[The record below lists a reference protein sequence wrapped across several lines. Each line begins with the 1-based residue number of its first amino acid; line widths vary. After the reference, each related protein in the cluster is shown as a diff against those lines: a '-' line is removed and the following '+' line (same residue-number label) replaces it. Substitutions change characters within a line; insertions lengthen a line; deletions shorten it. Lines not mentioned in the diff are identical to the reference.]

1 VRPSA
6 GLLLQP
12 RGQPELLIPSI
23 TWSKRSY
30 KKMPATT
37 STEAT
42 TAAAQTTADSM
53 HSLRYAW
60 YVVGVLTLLYAFS
73 FIDRQIFSL
82 LVGPLRR
89 DLHIGD
95 AKMSLLIGF
104 SFALFYTFFG
114 IPIGRLADIYSRRLI
129 IAAGLVL
136 WSGFTASCGLAQTF
150 ETMLLLRMGVGVGEA
165 ALSPA
170 AYSLITD
177 YFPRERLATALS
189 VYSMGIYVGSGMAYL
204 LGGLVV
210 AYASTQAMWTIP
222 LLGAVHPWQIIFL
235 LVGLPGIAVAPLLF
249 TVKEPAVLRGASR
262 RSTVPM
268 RQVFSY
274 IFENRRTFLLHNIG
288 FGLLALSSSASAAW
302 VPEFYRRHFHWSIG
316 TTGVIYG
323 SCVAVFGCLGIV
335 SAGRLADY
343 LRKRGRGNATLFV
356 GMLIGLVW
364 LPVNCLL
371 YLAPSATWATIWLI
385 PGCALA
391 AAPFGIAPAAIQ
403 QMMPATMRG
412 QASAVYLFSINLIG
426 LGIGPTAVGALTQYA
441 FRSDEAVRYS
451 LVIVTSVAC
460 ALAAVLL
467 YGALKPFVASL
478 ERVRAWNAAHSG

>member
-1 VRPSA
+1 
-6 GLLLQP
+6 
-12 RGQPELLIPSI
+12 
-23 TWSKRSY
+23 
-30 KKMPATT
+30 MPATT

-42 TAAAQTTADSM
+42 TAAAQTTADSTA
-53 HSLRYAW
+53 HSMRYAW

-95 AKMSLLIGF
+95 TRISLLMGF

-114 IPIGRLADIYSRRLI
+114 IPLGRLADIYSRRLI

-136 WSGFTASCGLAQTF
+136 WSGFTASCGFGTTF
-150 ETMLLLRMGVGVGEA
+150 VRILFVWMRVGLGVGEA

-170 AYSLITD
+170 GYSLITD
-177 YFPRERLATALS
+177 YFPRDRLATAVS

-210 AYASTQAMWTIP
+210 AYASTQVMWNIP
-222 LLGAVHPWQIIFL
+222 PLGAVHPWQIIFL
-235 LVGLPGIAVAPLLF
+235 LVGLPGMAVAPLLF
-249 TVKEPAVLRGASR
+249 TVREPPSHR
-262 RSTVPM
+262 RTARHSAVPM

-274 IFENRRTFLLHNIG
+274 ILENRRTFLLHNIG
-288 FGLLALSSSASAAW
+288 FGLLALSSYASAAW

-323 SCVAVFGCLGIV
+323 SCVAVFGCIGIV
-335 SAGRLADY
+335 SAGRFADY

-356 GMLIGLVW
+356 GVLIGLVW

-371 YLAPSATWATIWLI
+371 YLAPSATWATIWLV

-426 LGIGPTAVGALTQYA
+426 LGIGPTAVG
-441 FRSDEAVRYS
+441 
-451 LVIVTSVAC
+451 
-460 ALAAVLL
+460 
-467 YGALKPFVASL
+467 
-478 ERVRAWNAAHSG
+478 

>member
-1 VRPSA
+1 
-6 GLLLQP
+6 
-12 RGQPELLIPSI
+12 
-23 TWSKRSY
+23 
-30 KKMPATT
+30 MPATT
-37 STEAT
+37 STET
-42 TAAAQTTADSM
+42 TSAAAQTAADSTA

-114 IPIGRLADIYSRRLI
+114 IPLGRLTDIYSRRLI

-189 VYSMGIYVGSGMAYL
+189 VYSMGIYVGSGMAFL

-210 AYASTQAMWTIP
+210 TYASTQAMWRIP

-235 LVGLPGIAVAPLLF
+235 LVGLSGIAVAPLLF
-249 TVKEPAVLRGASR
+249 TVKEPAVHRGTSRGTSR

-268 RQVFSY
+268 RTVPMRQVFTY

-288 FGLLALSSSASAAW
+288 FGLLALSSYASAAW
-302 VPEFYRRHFHWSIG
+302 LPEFYRRHFHWTLG
-316 TTGVIYG
+316 NVGVIYG
-323 SCVAVFGCLGIV
+323 SSVAVFGCIGIV
-335 SAGRLADY
+335 SAGRFADY

-356 GMLIGLVW
+356 GVLIGLVC

-412 QASAVYLFSINLIG
+412 EASAVYLFSINLIG

-451 LVIVTSVAC
+451 LVIATSVAC
-460 ALAAVLL
+460 ALAAAVL
-467 YGALKPFVASL
+467 YGALRPFVASL
-478 ERVRAWNAAHSG
+478 ERVRVWNAAHSGSGAD

>member
-1 VRPSA
+1 
-6 GLLLQP
+6 
-12 RGQPELLIPSI
+12 
-23 TWSKRSY
+23 
-30 KKMPATT
+30 MPAPT
-37 STEAT
+37 STEST
-42 TAAAQTTADSM
+42 TAAAQTTADPAPQ
-53 HSLRYAW
+53 SLRYAW
-60 YVVGVLTLLYAFS
+60 YVVAVLTLLYAFS

-114 IPIGRLADIYSRRLI
+114 IPLGRLTDIYSRRLI

-210 AYASTQAMWTIP
+210 AYASTQAMWRIP

-249 TVKEPAVLRGASR
+249 TVKEPAVHRGTSR
-262 RSTVPM
+262 RSTVRMRTVPM
-268 RQVFSY
+268 KQVFSY
-274 IFENRRTFLLHNIG
+274 IFENRRAFLLHNIG
-288 FGLLALSSSASAAW
+288 FGLLALSSYASAAW
-302 VPEFYRRHFHWSIG
+302 VPEFYRRHFHWTIA

-323 SCVAVFGCLGIV
+323 SCVAVFGCIGIV
-335 SAGRLADY
+335 SAGRFADY
-343 LRKRGRGNATLFV
+343 LRKRGQGNATLFV
-356 GMLIGLVW
+356 GVLIGLVW

-371 YLAPSATWATIWLI
+371 YLAPSATWATIWLV

-460 ALAAVLL
+460 ALAAAVL

-478 ERVRAWNAAHSG
+478 ERLRVWNATHSG

>member
-1 VRPSA
+1 
-6 GLLLQP
+6 
-12 RGQPELLIPSI
+12 
-23 TWSKRSY
+23 
-30 KKMPATT
+30 MPATT
-37 STEAT
+37 STET
-42 TAAAQTTADSM
+42 TTGAAQPPADSTAN
-53 HSLRYAW
+53 SLRYAW

-89 DLHIGD
+89 DLRIGD

-114 IPIGRLADIYSRRLI
+114 IPLGRLADICSRRLI

-189 VYSMGIYVGSGMAYL
+189 VYSMGIYVGSGMAFL

-210 AYASTQAMWTIP
+210 AYASTQAMWIIP
-222 LLGAVHPWQIIFL
+222 VLGAVHPWQIIFL
-235 LVGLPGIAVAPLLF
+235 LVGLPGIALAPLLF
-249 TVKEPAVLRGASR
+249 TVKEPAVNRGTSRGTSR

-288 FGLLALSSSASAAW
+288 FGLLALSSYASAAW
-302 VPEFYRRHFHWSIG
+302 VPEFYRRHFHWTIG

-323 SCVAVFGCLGIV
+323 SSVAVFGCIGIV
-335 SAGRLADY
+335 SAGRFADY

-356 GMLIGLVW
+356 GVLIGLVW

-371 YLAPSATWATIWLI
+371 YLAPSATWATIWLV

-460 ALAAVLL
+460 ALAAAVL

-478 ERVRAWNAAHSG
+478 ERVRVWNAANSGGGLL

>member
-1 VRPSA
+1 
-6 GLLLQP
+6 
-12 RGQPELLIPSI
+12 
-23 TWSKRSY
+23 
-30 KKMPATT
+30 MPAPT
-37 STEAT
+37 STDAT
-42 TAAAQTTADSM
+42 TAAAQTTADSTQQ
-53 HSLRYAW
+53 SLRYAW
-60 YVVGVLTLLYAFS
+60 YVVAVLTLLYAFS

-114 IPIGRLADIYSRRLI
+114 IPLGRLTDIYSRRLI

-189 VYSMGIYVGSGMAYL
+189 VYSMGIYVGSGMAFL

-210 AYASTQAMWTIP
+210 AYASAQAMWRIP

-249 TVKEPAVLRGASR
+249 TVKEPAVHRGTSRGTSR
-262 RSTVPM
+262 RSTVRMRTVPM
-268 RQVFSY
+268 KQVLSY

-288 FGLLALSSSASAAW
+288 FGLLALSSYASAAW
-302 VPEFYRRHFHWSIG
+302 VPEFYRRHFHWTIG
-316 TTGVIYG
+316 SVGVIYG
-323 SCVAVFGCLGIV
+323 SCVALFGCIGIV
-335 SAGRLADY
+335 SAGRFADY

-371 YLAPSATWATIWLI
+371 YLAPSATWATIWLV

-460 ALAAVLL
+460 ALAAAVL
-467 YGALKPFVASL
+467 YGALNPFVASL
-478 ERVRAWNAAHSG
+478 ERVRVWNAAHSG